1 MEKAGVGIAASG
13 KPGRVCCRVRAGL
26 SSNWEHLWALVWRQL
41 LAPWSAKQVDGEGVG
56 IAASGKS
63 GRVCCRVPSMCHPLE
78 LDNCCHESFA
88 SSTPLSGS
96 DITASHGLIE
106 ISVFE
111 GETLLHH
118 HEITYCVAD
127 SVLNLLREPLDS
139 KLVSIC
145 EC

>member
-1 MEKAGVGIAASG
+1 MGFGTG
-13 KPGRVCCRVRAGL
+13 
-26 SSNWEHLWALVWRQL
+26 WRQL

-63 GRVCCRVPSMCHPLE
+63 GPVCCRVPSMCHPLE

-111 GETLLHH
+111 VETLLYQ

-127 SVLNLLREPLDS
+127 SVLNLLREPLDGS
-139 KLVSIC
+139 PDVSESSTIVLKC
-145 EC
+145 HSHMSGFVIKR